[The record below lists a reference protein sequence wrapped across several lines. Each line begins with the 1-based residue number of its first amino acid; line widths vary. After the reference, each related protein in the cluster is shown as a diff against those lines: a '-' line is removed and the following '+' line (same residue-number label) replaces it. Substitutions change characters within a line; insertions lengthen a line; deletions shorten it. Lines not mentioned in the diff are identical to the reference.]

1 MIVRRSL
8 VSKVLAI
15 EDSIALAEYLVS
27 LETQVE
33 LLSDIAHIEDLLVV
47 LLQESGLA
55 RATLG

>member
-8 VSKVLAI
+8 VSKVLSI

-55 RATLG
+55 RVTLG